1 MKHRFYF
8 SPLTSQSL
16 ASMASISC
24 HALQDGQRLGLPVD
38 GLLTQIRLC
47 EKQNFSRT
55 EALDFEV
62 ELKKRNVQLK
72 VVVDAERNLIA
83 YMLLAFS
90 RPGRVA
96 NIHKICISAPYRR
109 KGIAT
114 EMLNNLIQALRARGC
129 MRVQLWVAEQNHT
142 AVNLYNKL
150 QFEKMQSVNDY
161 YGPGRMGL
169 QYMLCLS

>member
-1 MKHRFYF
+1 
-8 SPLTSQSL
+8 
-16 ASMASISC
+16 MASFSC
-24 HALQDGQRLGLPVD
+24 HALQDGRKLELPMD

-55 EALDFEV
+55 EALDFKV

-72 VVVDAERNLIA
+72 VVVDAERSLVA

-96 NIHKICISAPYRR
+96 NLHKICVSAPHRR

-114 EMLNNLIQALRARGC
+114 EMSNDLIQALRARGC
-129 MRVQLWVAEQNHT
+129 TSVQLWVDEQNHT
-142 AVNLYNKL
+142 ALNLYDKL
-150 QFEKMQSVNDY
+150 HFEKMQSVSDY
-161 YGPGRMGL
+161 YGPGRTGL
-169 QYMLCLS
+169 HYMLCLS